1 MKRIILVIG
10 AKGMLGRDL
19 MGVLL
24 SSLPNDEVF
33 GWDIED
39 IDIQKEEDTVFKI
52 EKLRPHI
59 VINIAAY
66 TDVDGCESNG
76 EKAFAVNAEG
86 AKHVALAA
94 LRCRAKVV

>member
-1 MKRIILVIG
+1 MKRILVIG
-10 AKGMLGRDL
+10 AKGMLGGDL

-24 SSLPNDEVF
+24 SSFPNGEIF
-33 GWDIED
+33 GWDIEE
-39 IDIQKEEDTVFKI
+39 IDIQKEEDTIFKI

-76 EKAFAVNAEG
+76 EKAFGVNAEG
-86 AKHVALAA
+86 AKHVALAT
-94 LRCRAKVV
+94 LRC